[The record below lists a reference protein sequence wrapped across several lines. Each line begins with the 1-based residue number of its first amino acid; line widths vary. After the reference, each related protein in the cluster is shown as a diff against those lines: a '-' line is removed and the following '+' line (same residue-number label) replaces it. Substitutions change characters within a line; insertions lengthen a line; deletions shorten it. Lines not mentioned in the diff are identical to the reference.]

1 MPMKWVGVICQAGL
15 MGLVGCQLPQ
25 QPRTREYA
33 RIVASVTQARYDV
46 APEYSALSPVESAY
60 VGSQPIDSLVV
71 KALES
76 NPSIHAAQQRVNA
89 AAARVPQAASLQ
101 DPMLGFNAW
110 PIPDAAPQTLMGRGT
125 IDMMLSQQVPWPGK
139 LQTAASAAEQEVNA
153 ARAELMA
160 VQLEI
165 EAQVKINYYRL
176 QEIQESLLVIDQ
188 DARFLRDLTEL
199 SQARYATGESSQQQ
213 VLRLQ
218 AELSTVDAQR
228 VELQQRRVEVQ
239 AALAQLLHIS
249 PETPIEATES
259 IPTSSLPSDLQAL
272 YEQALAYRPELHALL
287 AELERGRH
295 RVRLAHLGY
304 RPDVNVAVGWGAMTA
319 NRALATEADGAD
331 TVSTGL
337 SMNVPIYRQRLEAAV
352 REAEAQVAETARRY
366 DELKDQTQR
375 DVKQLVSEAASQQQ
389 LVELLSESII
399 PKTEQAFQVSLEEYR
414 VGRLEFADVLGAWRE
429 LLRSHLLKIQQ
440 ASRLRQ
446 TLVSLDRITGTSL
459 LQGVDG
465 W

>member
-1 MPMKWVGVICQAGL
+1 MPMKWLWVICPI
-15 MGLVGCQLPQ
+15 GLVGTIGCQLPQ
-25 QPRTREYA
+25 HARTREYA
-33 RIVASVTQARYDV
+33 QVVASVTRARHDV
-46 APEYSALSPVESAY
+46 APEYSAVSPVESAY
-60 VGSQPIDSLVV
+60 VGPQPLEALVV

-76 NPSIHAAQQRVNA
+76 NPSIHAAHQRVIA

-101 DPMLGFNAW
+101 DPMIGFNAW
-110 PIPDAAPQTLMGRGT
+110 PIPAAAPQTLMGRGT

-139 LQTAASAAEQEVNA
+139 LQAASSVAEQEANA
-153 ARAELMA
+153 ARAELMDA
-160 VQLEI
+160 QLEI
-165 EAQVKINYYRL
+165 EAEVKINYYRL
-176 QEIQESLLVIDQ
+176 LEIQESLAVIDQ
-188 DARFLRDLTEL
+188 DQRFLRDLTEL
-199 SQARYATGESSQQQ
+199 SQARYATGVSSQQQ

-218 AELSTVDAQR
+218 AEISAVDAQR

-239 AALAQLLHIS
+239 AALAQLLHVS
-249 PETPIEATES
+249 PDTPIEAIDS
-259 IPTSSLPSDLQAL
+259 SPAPTVPSDLQSL
-272 YEQALAYRPELHALL
+272 YERALSLRPQLHALL
-287 AELERGRH
+287 AELEGDRQ

-319 NRALATEADGAD
+319 NRALAAEADGAD
-331 TVSTGL
+331 TVATGL

-366 DELKDQTQR
+366 DQLKDQTQR
-375 DVKQLVSEAASQQQ
+375 DVKQLVNDAASQQQ
-389 LVELLSESII
+389 VLELLSESII

-440 ASRLRQ
+440 ASQLRQ
-446 TLVSLDRITGTSL
+446 TLVSLERITGGSL
-459 LQGVDG
+459 FQGGEG

>member
-1 MPMKWVGVICQAGL
+1 
-15 MGLVGCQLPQ
+15 
-25 QPRTREYA
+25 
-33 RIVASVTQARYDV
+33 
-46 APEYSALSPVESAY
+46 
-60 VGSQPIDSLVV
+60 
-71 KALES
+71 
-76 NPSIHAAQQRVNA
+76 
-89 AAARVPQAASLQ
+89 
-101 DPMLGFNAW
+101 
-110 PIPDAAPQTLMGRGT
+110 
-125 IDMMLSQQVPWPGK
+125 
-139 LQTAASAAEQEVNA
+139 
-153 ARAELMA
+153 
-160 VQLEI
+160 
-165 EAQVKINYYRL
+165 
-176 QEIQESLLVIDQ
+176 
-188 DARFLRDLTEL
+188 
-199 SQARYATGESSQQQ
+199 
-213 VLRLQ
+213 
-218 AELSTVDAQR
+218 
-228 VELQQRRVEVQ
+228 
-239 AALAQLLHIS
+239 
-249 PETPIEATES
+249 
-259 IPTSSLPSDLQAL
+259 
-272 YEQALAYRPELHALL
+272 
-287 AELERGRH
+287 
-295 RVRLAHLGY
+295 LAHLGY

-446 TLVSLDRITGTSL
+446 TLVSLDRITV